1 MSDTNDLVALV
12 GSRICHD
19 LISPLGAIG
28 NGIELMLLA
37 GGEDSPEMALVRE
50 SLENASGRIRFFRIA
65 FGAAQAGHV
74 VKAAEIASALED
86 AGRKAVIDWRVP
98 GDCPRPETKLAFL
111 LTACCESAMPFGGT
125 ITVNEAGGIWSVTGR
140 ADRMKIDP
148 NDWAHLSAAHTG
160 GTEAELTPAKVHFGL
175 VPPEVQAQRRK
186 LGVEVTDTRL
196 HLTF

>member
-1 MSDTNDLVALV
+1 MNDTNDLVALV

-65 FGAAQAGHV
+65 FGAAQSGHG
-74 VKAAEIASALED
+74 VKAVEIVSALED

-140 ADRMKIDP
+140 AERMKIVPD
-148 NDWAHLSAAHTG
+148 DWAHLTG
-160 GTEAELTPAKVHFGL
+160 AGGELTPAKVHFGL
-175 VPPEVQAQRRK
+175 VMPEVQAQRRK